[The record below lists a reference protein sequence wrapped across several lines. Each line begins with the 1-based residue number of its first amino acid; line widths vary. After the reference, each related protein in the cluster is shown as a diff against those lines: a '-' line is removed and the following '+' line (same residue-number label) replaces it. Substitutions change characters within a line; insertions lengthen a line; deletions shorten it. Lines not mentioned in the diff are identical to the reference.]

1 MNPAED
7 PAALL
12 AAGRLAEAESACE
25 RRLATHPDDLTAL
38 RVAGLGA
45 LRRADPARARAL
57 LERAAQLGP
66 KESGVHYI
74 LARAREASGDLEG
87 ALAAD
92 IAAVRLEPAYA
103 LARLHLALGLE
114 RKGETQQAL
123 AHFTRALND
132 AQAGGHWLDA
142 ASTPAALR
150 PLVEHAVSV
159 VRHGQRAYYQQL
171 FEPLVAKYGRAALER
186 VSAAI
191 RIYLGEQPAVYPD
204 PRQRPTFFYIPGL
217 PASAYFDRRL
227 FAWLAEYEALF
238 PRIREELES
247 LLGAS
252 ATPATR
258 EPVFHT
264 GELQAAN
271 LRGGSV
277 APSWDGY
284 YFYRYG
290 ERRADN
296 CAACPG
302 SARALDALPLIRIR
316 EHGPEV
322 LFSVFTAGTHL
333 LPHRGVT
340 NARAVSHLPLIVPP
354 DCALRVG
361 GEDHAWREGRVVVF
375 DDTYEHEAWNRSDRV
390 RVVLIADIWNPH
402 LTEAERGA
410 VTDVIAAIGDLR
422 KLQEAP

>member
-1 MNPAED
+1 MSAED
-7 PAALL
+7 PAVLL
-12 AAGRLAEAESACE
+12 AEGRLAEAESACE
-25 RRLATHPDDLTAL
+25 RRLATHPDDLRAL

-45 LRRADPARARAL
+45 LRRGDPTRARAL
-57 LERAAQLGP
+57 LERAAQIGP
-66 KESGVHYI
+66 QESGVHYG
-74 LARAREASGDLEG
+74 LARAREAGGDLEG

-103 LARLHLALGLE
+103 LARLHLAHGLE
-114 RKGETQQAL
+114 RKGEIQRAL
-123 AHFTRALND
+123 AHFTRAIND
-132 AQAGGHWLDA
+132 AQAGGRWLDA
-142 ASTPAALR
+142 PSTPAALR
-150 PLVEHAVSV
+150 PLVEHAVNV
-159 VRHGQRAYYQQL
+159 VRQGQRAYYQQL
-171 FEPLVAKYGRAALER
+171 LEPLIAKYGRAALER
-186 VSAAI
+186 VSAAL
-191 RIYLGEQPAVYPD
+191 RVYLGEQPAAHSD
-204 PRQRPTFFYIPGL
+204 SRQRPSFFYIPGL

-227 FAWLAEYEALF
+227 FAWLPEYEVHYR
-238 PRIREELES
+238 RIREELES
-247 LLGAS
+247 LLEADAAGA
-252 ATPATR
+252 AR
-258 EPVFHT
+258 ERVFHT
-264 GELQAAN
+264 SELEAAN
-271 LRGGSV
+271 LRGGAV

-302 SARALDALPLIRIR
+302 TARALDGLPLIRVR

-340 NARAVSHLPLIVPP
+340 NARAVTHLPLVVPA

-361 GEDHAWREGRVVVF
+361 GETHEWREGRVVVF

-402 LTEAERGA
+402 LTEAERAA
-410 VTDVIAAIGDLR
+410 VSDVIAAIGDLR